1 MIAKFPYRCIHKYT
15 LIWPNCTSHSK
26 MDHGA
31 IDNKKQSRIL
41 DNCSLTLAYSDTD
54 HCLVAATLQTRL
66 SFKKGIK
73 PNSVAELK

>member
-1 MIAKFPYRCIHKYT
+1 MIAKFPFRCIHKYT
-15 LIWPNCTSHSK
+15 SIWPNCTSHSK

-41 DNCSLTLAYSDTD
+41 DNSSLTLAYTD

-66 SFKKGIK
+66 SFKRGIK
-73 PNSVAELK
+73 PNLVAELK